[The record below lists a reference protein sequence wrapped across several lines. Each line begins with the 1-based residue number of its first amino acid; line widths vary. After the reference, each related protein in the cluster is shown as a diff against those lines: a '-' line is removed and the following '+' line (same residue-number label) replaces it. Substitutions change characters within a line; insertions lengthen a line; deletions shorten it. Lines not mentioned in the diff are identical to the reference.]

1 MFAISCNKRAM
12 TLGTAG
18 TFFCFFFSF
27 FCGLWNLKSDDKK
40 WRKKMKWKK
49 KKTKSDEIYLWLS
62 ISEYWITD
70 ISIVFKAYS

>member
-40 WRKKMKWKK
+40 WRKKNEVKK
-49 KKTKSDEIYLWLS
+49 KKLKVMKFICGFQSLNIELPT
-62 ISEYWITD
+62 
-70 ISIVFKAYS
+70 